1 MKNIKKQTYSLTFII
16 LLGACHGYDN
26 EPLAPEEEDTATTGE
41 EEPESCAVEDHEW
54 QDHECPPGFAPRL
67 YNVNINDVLDATE
80 DVIML
85 CNDQGVFFDPLPYE
99 RSAYGINLVP
109 KNGCTL
115 GCGSI
120 CGPNTNVC
128 AVEEGFLC
136 SPLTQADCM
145 TFVEGVAEARG
156 NTCE

>member
-1 MKNIKKQTYSLTFII
+1 MKNRSCVLTFIV
-16 LLGACHGYDN
+16 LLGACHGDEN
-26 EPLAPEEEDTATTGE
+26 EPLASEEEPAGTTGE
-41 EEPESCAVEDHEW
+41 EEPSCVVENDEW
-54 QDHECPPGFAPRL
+54 QDYECPPGFAPRL
-67 YNVNINDVLDATE
+67 YNVTINDVLDATD

-85 CNDQGVFFDPLPYE
+85 CNDQGVYFDALAYG
-99 RSAYGINLVP
+99 STAYGINLVS
-109 KNGCTL
+109 KNECTF

-136 SPLTQADCM
+136 GSLTQADC
-145 TFVEGVAEARG
+145 TDFVVSVAEARG